1 MAIDPEDMLVPRRW
15 QMVLIL
21 TSGTFL
27 GYMLRVNVSV
37 AAVQMQD
44 SLDWSDSEKGLLLS
58 AFYIGYALGQ
68 LPSTYITHWY
78 GAKWLFGGSMLLTSI
93 FTLVFPAVIKE
104 SFSLGIFL
112 RILIGFTGSSL
123 FPSVYYFYKSW
134 VPLSE
139 KTLMIPFI
147 NCGCYLVSIL
157 I

>member
-1 MAIDPEDMLVPRRW
+1 MDPEDMLIPRRW

-27 GYMLRVNVSV
+27 AFVLRVNISV
-37 AAVQMQD
+37 AVVEMQE
-44 SLDWSDSEKGLLLS
+44 SLGWSDGDKGLVLS

-68 LPSTYITHWY
+68 IPSTYITHWY
-78 GAKWLFGGSMLLTSI
+78 GAKWLFGISILLTSI
-93 FTLVFPAVIKE
+93 FTIFFPAVIKA
-104 SFSLGIFL
+104 SFPLGIFL

-123 FPSVYYFYKSW
+123 FPSVYYFYKAW

-147 NCGCYLVSIL
+147 NCGCYLVRD
-157 I
+157 